1 MRARALFLTF
11 FFSLSYSLSS
21 DRDMSDGRDIVL
33 TRGPGIALA
42 NDFNLEAPA
51 PVAGSLRV
59 RGVATAV
66 AGIKAL
72 LRLY

>member
-1 MRARALFLTF
+1 
-11 FFSLSYSLSS
+11 
-21 DRDMSDGRDIVL
+21 MSDGRDIVL